1 MTAGPLAVA
10 AVESRTDARAF
21 HALPYDLYRGDSA
34 WVAPLRGD
42 ERRRWSPRH
51 NASLRGRWVQRF
63 VARWNGRPVG
73 RIAAIIDPV
82 FAERWEPGA
91 GFFGFFE
98 CIEHR
103 GVCRALVQAA
113 EGALRAQGVT
123 RILGPV
129 NLTTNDEVGL
139 LRNGFGSPPMIL
151 SPYNPPYFDSL
162 LREVGFAPRVE
173 YHAYA
178 WSPAS
183 APAPVVERIMR
194 LARRGGSAAPIHV
207 RPANPRHWDAEVRA
221 LHALYNESFADLWG
235 FVPLSRDELAERAA
249 RFRPFYRPELALFA
263 ECEGRPVGFALALPD
278 VNEALAGLD
287 GRLWPLG
294 WLRLLRRVPRIRSAR
309 FLLLG
314 VLPSFR
320 GRGVAVLLAA
330 ATADAARR
338 LGVARAE
345 LSLVQAGN
353 ERIRAVIE
361 AFGGVLTKTY
371 CLYEKAVRS
380 SA

>member
-1 MTAGPLAVA
+1 MTAGPLAIA
-10 AVESRTDARAF
+10 AVESKTDERAF
-21 HALPYDLYRGDSA
+21 NALPYHLYRGDCC

-42 ERRRWSPRH
+42 ERHRWSPRH
-51 NASLRGRWVQRF
+51 NASLRGRWVRRF
-63 VARWNGRPVG
+63 LAFRNGQGIG
-73 RIAAIIDPV
+73 RIAAIVDPV

-98 CIEHR
+98 CAR
-103 GVCRALVQAA
+103 DADACRALIGAA
-113 EGALRAQGVT
+113 EGALRGRGVT

-129 NLTTNDEVGL
+129 NLTTNDEVGCL
-139 LRNGFGSPPMIL
+139 LEGFDSKPMIL
-151 SPYNPPYFDSL
+151 SPYNPPYYNAL
-162 LREVGFAPRVE
+162 LRAMGFTPRVE

-183 APAPVVERIMR
+183 TPAPVVERAVR
-194 LARRGGSAAPIHV
+194 LARSHGVHV
-207 RPANPRHWDAEVRA
+207 RSANPRRWAAELRT

-235 FVPLSRDELAERAA
+235 FVPLTWDELEQRAE

-263 ECEGRPVGFALALPD
+263 ECDGHPVGFALTLPD

-314 VLPSFR
+314 VLPSVR

-330 ATADAARR
+330 ASAAAARR
-338 LGVARAE
+338 LGIARAE
-345 LSLVQAGN
+345 LSLVQTGN
-353 ERIRAVIE
+353 QRIRAVIA
-361 AFGGVLTKTY
+361 AFGGVLSKTY
-371 CLYEKAVRS
+371 CLYEKPVGS